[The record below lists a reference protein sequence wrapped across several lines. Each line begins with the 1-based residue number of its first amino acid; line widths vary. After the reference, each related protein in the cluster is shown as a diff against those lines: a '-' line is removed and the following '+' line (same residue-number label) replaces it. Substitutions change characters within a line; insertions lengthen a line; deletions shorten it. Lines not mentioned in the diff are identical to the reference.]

1 MKLGLG
7 LKHKM
12 IVLIL
17 VNSLCFVAVYLWGFD
32 RLIRLYR
39 GQLFEM
45 IDNIAQISVTSAV
58 DSLRKG
64 NMKTFEHLLQT
75 VAGQRGIKE
84 LSLIDAGGTVLYSS
98 NRKKVGQ
105 NYQDLLK
112 AFAPSGE
119 VFMVSE
125 DLARIIPVE
134 TTTYCLRCHSDWRA
148 GEVNSYFLV
157 AYSGRVLE
165 AATALRR
172 QGLELTVGL
181 LVLLMLLS
189 WLVFRGAIERPLAT
203 FYQGVKEISRGNL
216 GHRFQI
222 RGRDEMARMAAYLN
236 ELVENLGKHLLGVAE
251 KATAVAR
258 STETVVKEA
267 EGMAQIAEIQEDKAQ
282 KAQEASKRIEQV
294 ATEASAAEKAVQR
307 ATEVIVSGRE
317 VVQRVGKGVANL
329 SQAIVDIHGNMDHL
343 HQLSGQIGSIIQTIR
358 EIAEQTNL
366 LALNATIEAA
376 RAGEAGKGF
385 AVVAGEV
392 KDLSLRTHKATEE
405 IENILSSL
413 QKEVASGVELMDR
426 SVREAEAGQGLVAEI
441 ETFFQKVAEEISL
454 IKEAIRNVEEVSQEV
469 ARLAREDLGDIHQA
483 ALKNKEV
490 VSGLQK
496 ISSELKAAVGD
507 LEEMVA
513 TTRRNLRLN

>member
-1 MKLGLG
+1 
-7 LKHKM
+7 
-12 IVLIL
+12 
-17 VNSLCFVAVYLWGFD
+17 
-32 RLIRLYR
+32 
-39 GQLFEM
+39 
-45 IDNIAQISVTSAV
+45 
-58 DSLRKG
+58 
-64 NMKTFEHLLQT
+64 
-75 VAGQRGIKE
+75 
-84 LSLIDAGGTVLYSS
+84 
-98 NRKKVGQ
+98 
-105 NYQDLLK
+105 
-112 AFAPSGE
+112 
-119 VFMVSE
+119 
-125 DLARIIPVE
+125 
-134 TTTYCLRCHSDWRA
+134 
-148 GEVNSYFLV
+148 
-157 AYSGRVLE
+157 
-165 AATALRR
+165 
-172 QGLELTVGL
+172 
-181 LVLLMLLS
+181 
-189 WLVFRGAIERPLAT
+189 
-203 FYQGVKEISRGNL
+203 
-216 GHRFQI
+216 
-222 RGRDEMARMAAYLN
+222 
-236 ELVENLGKHLLGVAE
+236 
-251 KATAVAR
+251 
-258 STETVVKEA
+258 
-267 EGMAQIAEIQEDKAQ
+267 MAQIAEIQEDKAQ

-426 SVREAEAGQGLVAEI
+426 RVREAEAGQGLVAEI

-454 IKEAIRNVEEVSQEV
+454 IKEAIRNVEDVSQEV